1 MSFNYMTITK
11 EQLQKFHRERI
22 NHKKEQNLLLA
33 KIRKETD
40 PDTKKTRLKEYIQI
54 NHQALRE
61 YQEIIAQ
68 S

>member
-11 EQLQKFHRERI
+11 EQVQKFHRERI

-33 KIRKETD
+33 KIRKESD

-54 NHQALRE
+54 NQKALQE
-61 YQEIIAQ
+61 YQEIINQ

>member
-22 NHKKEQNLLLA
+22 NHKKEQNLLLS
-33 KIRKETD
+33 KIQKESD
-40 PDTKKTRLKEYIQI
+40 LDTKKTLLKEYIQI
-54 NHQALRE
+54 NQKALQE
-61 YQEIIAQ
+61 YQEIINQ